1 MSDETDTDDDGV
13 WSEVDHDDT
22 AAEDAGEPGFD
33 ADAPGRAVSA
43 DGGVVRTLRPPDLR
57 NARFGLLS
65 EFWRL
70 HKHHR
75 KRRRLSSKGYVQWFL
90 IDDTYP
96 VPQYVQPDL
105 NGGGIPEVE
114 HDGTRYLFPKS
125 AMLASEEQ
133 GLWTVVH
140 KRGEAEP
147 INLREPS
154 EDAIKADALDEY
166 LRMRVTTEPPGW
178 LGDLNL
184 DAATLMKVG
193 LALVI
198 GYAVMQSVMTGQP
211 FLMLGLAGVLA

>member
-1 MSDETDTDDDGV
+1 MSDDTDADGDGV
-13 WSEVDHDDT
+13 WSEVDHDDDDGV
-22 AAEDAGEPGFD
+22 AADAPAEAEDV
-33 ADAPGRAVSA
+33 PGRAVST
-43 DGGVVRTLRPPDLR
+43 DGGAVRTLRPPDLR

-65 EFWRL
+65 ELYRL

-75 KRRRLSSKGYVQWFL
+75 KRRRLSSKGYVQWLL

-96 VPQYVQPDL
+96 APRYVQPDL

-114 HDGTRYLFPKS
+114 HDGVRYLFPKK
-125 AMLASEEQ
+125 AMLPSEEQ

-140 KRGEAEP
+140 RRGEAEP
-147 INLREPS
+147 VNLREPS

-178 LGDLNL
+178 LGDLDL

-211 FLMLGLAGVLA
+211 FLMLGLAGVLL